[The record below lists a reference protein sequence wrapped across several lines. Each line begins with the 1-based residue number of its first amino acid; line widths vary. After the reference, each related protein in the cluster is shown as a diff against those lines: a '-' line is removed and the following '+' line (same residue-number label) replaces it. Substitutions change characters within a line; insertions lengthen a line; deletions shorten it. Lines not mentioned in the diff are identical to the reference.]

1 MKVYILNPIFLLI
14 LASIYVD
21 HLQRETFIILTGEYS
36 ISIKFMVN
44 ALPNW
49 QDPCSNPKRDT

>member
-44 ALPNW
+44 APPN
-49 QDPCSNPKRDT
+49 